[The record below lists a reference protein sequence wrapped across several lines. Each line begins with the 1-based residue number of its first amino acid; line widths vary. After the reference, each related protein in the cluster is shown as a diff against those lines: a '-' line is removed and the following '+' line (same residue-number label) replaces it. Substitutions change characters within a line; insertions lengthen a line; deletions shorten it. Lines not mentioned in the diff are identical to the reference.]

1 MSMTIAA
8 TAAISAGADDPILFR
23 GPFEETIPQMAA
35 LGYHGVELHICDS
48 DELDRE
54 RLYRLLEEN
63 QVTLT
68 SIGTGS
74 AYERDGI
81 CLGSGD
87 PGKRQ
92 AAIRRLTGHMVTASP
107 FHGVVIVGLIA
118 GRFSDCGQNGEEF
131 QRNLVESLKL
141 CSKEAE
147 RYGVYL
153 GFEVMNR
160 FESDYGTT
168 IDEALE
174 LLGQVGS
181 GRLKLHLDTVHLNI
195 EEDDIGAAIRRAGSR
210 IGHVH
215 VADNNRWYPGHAH
228 YDFTETL
235 KALNHV
241 GYNGALALE
250 IANFPDTVTAAK
262 KSLSYLNTI
271 LGKLERG

>member
-8 TAAISAGADDPILFR
+8 TASISAGGDDPILFR

-35 LGYHGVELHICDS
+35 LGYRAVELHIYDS
-48 DELDRE
+48 DQIDRKQ
-54 RLYRLLEEN
+54 LYRLLEEN
-63 QVTLT
+63 HVVLT

-81 CLGSGD
+81 CLGSLD
-87 PGKRQ
+87 PEKRA

-107 FHGVVIVGLIA
+107 FHGIVIIGLIA
-118 GRFSDCGQNGEEF
+118 GRFSDCGQDGEAF
-131 QRNLVESLKL
+131 KRNLTESLKL
-141 CSKEAE
+141 CAKEAE
-147 RYGVYL
+147 VHGVTL

-168 IDEALE
+168 IREALE
-174 LLGQVGS
+174 LLRAVRS
-181 GRLKLHLDTVHLNI
+181 DRLKLHLDTVHLNI
-195 EEDDIGAAIRRAGSR
+195 EEDDIGKAIESAGGA

-228 YDFTETL
+228 YNFAETL
-235 KALNHV
+235 AALSRV

-250 IANFPDTVTAAK
+250 ITNDPDTETAAK
-262 KSLSYLNTI
+262 NSLSYLNAI
-271 LGKLERG
+271 LETL